1 MRSAILRP
9 PLPLV
14 VATIVLLIVAVAL
27 RLDGDTGTSAT
38 PAVER
43 IQVRWADGT
52 SDVRAGARVQGTLV
66 ATGSPAGRVAI
77 VTLDHGRFSMIP
89 RACASSDSV
98 TKNSLLTSEGRELRC
113 RFPQASAATVEV
125 PFTVMVDRDAD
136 GEEISATASADQ
148 DVARLAPRAVVAAD
162 PALARV
168 GREHATYRL
177 LSSPDFLNADVGD
190 LGKGPTGWQRGD
202 TANSTSATY
211 RTALDTVL
219 HEWSSMDP
227 DALLVAGDL
236 VEGHWAEDPQKA
248 RVFGPVRTTAEK
260 LRAIDLAAATYY
272 PQWLSRI
279 RQAGLDVYPAI
290 GDHEYGDNPWPR
302 WKWPLIDTMR
312 DEFSRRILGSTPGS
326 PRFADRPVG
335 SPAEYTAYAFRPRP
349 DVQVITLDVFDHTAD
364 GMHLRID
371 PVQLAW
377 VIDVL
382 KRARADGVTWTIAQG
397 HVPIVGPNRTAQS
410 SGLELERGA
419 KSPLWQAFARY
430 GLDVYLAGEAH
441 AVTTTAR
448 DGIVQITHGGA
459 FHHALTNFLVAD
471 VYPDRIDF
479 DLRDFGS
486 WWTDAPDKSRLFT
499 TRRSGMPKNLVITPG
514 SYTIGTGTLH
524 ADGTFD
530 RRSGIMLPWDGRSA
544 TEQPVKEK

>member
-1 MRSAILRP
+1 M
-9 PLPLV
+9 
-14 VATIVLLIVAVAL
+14 
-27 RLDGDTGTSAT
+27 GH
-38 PAVER
+38 
-43 IQVRWADGT
+43 
-52 SDVRAGARVQGTLV
+52 
-66 ATGSPAGRVAI
+66 GRVRS
-77 VTLDHGRFSMIP
+77 TG
-89 RACASSDSV
+89 
-98 TKNSLLTSEGRELRC
+98 
-113 RFPQASAATVEV
+113 
-125 PFTVMVDRDAD
+125 
-136 GEEISATASADQ
+136 
-148 DVARLAPRAVVAAD
+148 AVVAALVIAGAASAGARADAGATERREPTVTASWETSGGLLRTVRENTVLRAVVELADVPRDGVLLTFRVDGGVVTRIPDGCRPSTIKTGRTALTPGAGTLSCQVD
-162 PALARV
+162 PVGGGVARV
-168 GREHATYRL
+168 LVDVLVDDAQPLSGATVTAKVGVRRAGTVALPSRRIISGPARETRQLRL